1 MLSEIFQY
9 LMTPC
14 PKYVSSM
21 GYLHG
26 AIAIEARYKRCVAAW
41 QNHVNSSKSLI
52 KQAANQCQKKSL
64 VVVLGSGILSD
75 IPLTDLSKGFDQVEL
90 VDLVH
95 LGNARKTAKTYGNVG
110 VTGHD
115 ITGAAEPL
123 FIHVLTGGMGPI
135 PVPSATFPLLE
146 EADLVISASV
156 LSQLPLCLLE
166 TARNGLDWKEA
177 DLVDFARGILQTH
190 LTTLEKLSGTV
201 CLITEVEREHYEE
214 SQIKETEDP
223 LFGLDIGPGDQEWL
237 WDIAPPPELDP
248 RRGLRNKM
256 IGRIRSS

>member
-14 PKYVSSM
+14 PKFVSSM

-26 AIAIEARYKRCVAAW
+26 AIAIEARYKRRAAAW
-41 QNHVNSSKSLI
+41 QNHIDSSKSLI
-52 KQAANQCQKKSL
+52 RQATKQCKKKNL

-75 IPLTDLSKGFDQVEL
+75 IPLADLSKEFNQVEL

-95 LGNARKTAKTYGNVG
+95 LRNARKTAKTFGNVG

-123 FIHVLTGGMGPI
+123 FIHVLTGGMGSM
-135 PVPSATFPLLE
+135 PVPPATFPLLE

-156 LSQLPLCLLE
+156 LSQLPLFLLE
-166 TARNGLDWKEA
+166 TARNGLGWKEA
-177 DLVDFARGILQTH
+177 DLVEFARGILQAH
-190 LTTLEKLSGTV
+190 LTALDNLSGTV
-201 CLITEVEREHYEE
+201 CLITEVEREFYEGND
-214 SQIKETEDP
+214 IKETEDP
-223 LFGLDIGPGDQEWL
+223 LFGLEIGPGDQEWL
-237 WDIAPPPELDP
+237 WDIAPPPELEP

-256 IGRIRSS
+256 IGIIRSS